1 MRAHFHVYKAVIP
14 RNVRLAEA
22 PSHGQPVVLYDAASR
37 GSYSYL
43 SLAREILDELPE
55 AAA

>member
-1 MRAHFHVYKAVIP
+1 
-14 RNVRLAEA
+14 VRLAEA

-43 SLAREILDELPE
+43 SLAREILDDLPE